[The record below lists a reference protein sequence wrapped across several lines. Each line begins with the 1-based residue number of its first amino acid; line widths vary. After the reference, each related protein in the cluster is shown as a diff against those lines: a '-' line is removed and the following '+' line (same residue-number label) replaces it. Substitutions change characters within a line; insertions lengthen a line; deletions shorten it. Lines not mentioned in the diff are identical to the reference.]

1 MSAVILNINNLDYQ
15 MNNGKYLFQNICLS
29 FEKNKIT
36 CISGPNNC
44 GKTTLLRILKEKKPF
59 DDSVIVIDGKD
70 SNEYKKEEYEQM
82 IQGFFPNALWTR
94 DELVLDFL
102 YSKMKN
108 IDMEKIEFVLT
119 NLGLMKYKDKNIN
132 KLTQEERYKLQLAE
146 TIIKS
151 NKIVLIDSLD
161 HFVLKDDLKKYYA
174 FFRKCIKK
182 YHLTFITTAHDLY
195 ETLYT
200 DDLFIIE
207 KGHVILHG
215 KPQEVLTKDN
225 ILNKAG
231 LELPFMIDLSV
242 KLKDYDLID
251 SIIIDKESMIDKLW
265 N

>member
-1 MSAVILNINNLDYQ
+1 MEVILNINNLDYQ
-15 MNNGKYLFQNICLS
+15 INNENYLFQNICLS

-44 GKTTLLRILKEKKPF
+44 GKTTLLRILKEKRPF
-59 DDSVIVIDGKD
+59 DDSVIVLDGKD
-70 SNEYKKEEYEQM
+70 SNEYKKEDYEKI

-102 YSKMKN
+102 YSKMKD

-119 NLGLMKYKDKNIN
+119 NLGLMKNKDKNIN
-132 KLTQEERYKLQLAE
+132 KLTQEERYRLQLAE
-146 TIIKS
+146 AIIKS
-151 NKIVLIDSLD
+151 TKIVLIDNLD
-161 HFVLKDDLKKYYA
+161 HFVLKEDLKKYYA
-174 FFRKCIKK
+174 FFKKCMKK
-182 YHLTFITTAHDLY
+182 YHLTFITTTHDLY
-195 ETLYT
+195 ETLYA
-200 DDLFIIE
+200 DDLYIIE
-207 KGHVILHG
+207 KGHVILRG

-251 SIIIDKESMIDKLW
+251 SIILDKESMIDKLW

>member
-1 MSAVILNINNLDYQ
+1 MSAVILDINNLNYQ
-15 MNNGKYLFQNICLS
+15 ITNEKYLFQNICLS

-44 GKTTLLRILKEKKPF
+44 GKTTLLRILREKKTT
-59 DDSVIVIDGKD
+59 DNVIFIDGKD
-70 SNEYKKEEYEQM
+70 RNEIKREDYEQM
-82 IQGFFPNALWTR
+82 IQVFFPNSLWTSN
-94 DELVLDFL
+94 ELVLDFL
-102 YSKMKN
+102 CSKIDY
-108 IDMEKIEFVLT
+108 IDMEKIEFILT
-119 NLGLMKYKDKNIN
+119 NLGLMKNKDKIIN

-146 TIIKS
+146 TILKA

-182 YHLTFITTAHDLY
+182 YHLTFITTTHDLS
-195 ETLYT
+195 EALYA
-200 DDLFIIE
+200 DNLYIIE
-207 KGHVILHG
+207 KGHVILYG

-231 LELPFMIDLSV
+231 LEVPFMIDLSV

-251 SIIIDKESMIDKLW
+251 SIILEKESMIEKLW